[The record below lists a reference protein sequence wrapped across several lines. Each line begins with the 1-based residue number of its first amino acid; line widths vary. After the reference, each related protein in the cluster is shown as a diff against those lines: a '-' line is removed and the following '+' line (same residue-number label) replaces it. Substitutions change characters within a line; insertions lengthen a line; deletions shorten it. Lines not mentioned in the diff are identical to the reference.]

1 MLKLL
6 ERFAKKKAEKITP
19 KTPPI
24 APKIPTYQRTPYLD
38 ELKTL
43 FEKKKEE
50 NRRL

>member
-6 ERFAKKKAEKITP
+6 ERFTKKKAEKITP
-19 KTPPI
+19 K
-24 APKIPTYQRTPYLD
+24 IPNYQRTPYLD